1 MPTTRTGALVEKD
14 TEEQSKVT
22 ATNTKIV
29 RMNQMKNEMSNLQTK
44 LECTISRLR
53 GTFTDY
59 RDTKEV
65 VGAEE
70 ERDSSVVIIQKK
82 WP

>member
-1 MPTTRTGALVEKD
+1 MEKD
-14 TEEQSKVT
+14 TEEQAKVN
-22 ATNTKIV
+22 AINAKIV
-29 RMNQMKNEMSNLQTK
+29 RMNQVKSKMSNLQTK

-59 RDTKEV
+59 RDTKEE

-70 ERDSSVVIIQKK
+70 ERDESVVIIQKT
-82 WP
+82 WPKMET